1 MSASF
6 GLWEANVA
14 KHAEGVNSLTNIL
27 GHISLESQQINS
39 KIEYVESLQ
48 AQAKKKE
55 DKLIVKRGKYDN
67 EDSIRKWENDALLK
81 EFGEEEVKKLLL
93 TDPKGCLPLILP
105 ELKQNVDETRLMS
118 AYLTECLI
126 TEIDR
131 THVDVGFKDL
141 VAELKVFTNTIRDNL
156 KESQQICE

>member
-1 MSASF
+1 M
-6 GLWEANVA
+6 
-14 KHAEGVNSLTNIL
+14 
-27 GHISLESQQINS
+27 
-39 KIEYVESLQ
+39 
-48 AQAKKKE
+48 
-55 DKLIVKRGKYDN
+55 
-67 EDSIRKWENDALLK
+67 
-81 EFGEEEVKKLLL
+81 

-156 KESQQICE
+156 KES